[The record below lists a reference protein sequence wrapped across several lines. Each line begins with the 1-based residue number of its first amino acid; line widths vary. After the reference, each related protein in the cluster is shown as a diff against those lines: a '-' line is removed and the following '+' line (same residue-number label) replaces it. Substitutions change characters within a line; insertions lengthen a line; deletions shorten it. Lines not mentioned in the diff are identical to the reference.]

1 MVLAPRRS
9 SQERKSS
16 AEDLKGTLSEGVKLS
31 QYRKGQKGIVLKIS
45 GHSDYRHRMMEM
57 GFVKGAEVE
66 VVKYAPLSDPIELVV
81 KGYHISLRRSE
92 AADILMSEP
101 VNAA

>member
-1 MVLAPRRS
+1 MEFRLRS
-9 SQERKSS
+9 P
-16 AEDLKGTLSEGVKLS
+16 EGVKLS

-45 GHSDYRHRMMEM
+45 GHSGYRHRMMEM

-66 VVKYAPLSDPIELVV
+66 VVKYAPLSDPIELIV
-81 KGYHISLRRSE
+81 KGYHLSLRRSE

-101 VNAA
+101 INAA

>member
-9 SQERKSS
+9 TTEWKTD
-16 AEDLKGTLSEGVKLS
+16 AEDLNEASPHAVKLS
-31 QYRKGQKGIVLKIS
+31 QYKKGQKGIVLKIS

-57 GFVKGAEVE
+57 GFIKGAEVE
-66 VVKYAPLSDPIELVV
+66 VVKYAPLSDPMELVV
-81 KGYHISLRRSE
+81 KGYHLSLRRAE